1 MLSLSLPPDRAPIRI
16 LCLGAHSDDIEIGC
30 GATLLTLLSTR
41 EAEVLWV
48 VFSAAELRAREARHS
63 ARLFLK
69 DARRATVALRTFRD
83 GFFPYIGGEIKEYF
97 EELSRQFSPDLI
109 FTHYR
114 HDRHQDHRVISDLA
128 WNTFRDHLIVEYEIP
143 KYDGDLGVPN
153 LFVPVDRACAHR
165 KVRHLRSA
173 FASQQN
179 RHWFTDDTFLGLMR
193 LRGLESRAPHGFAE
207 AFYVRKAVIQ
217 TGSSPS
223 RSGRSRRRTRAS

>member
-1 MLSLSLPPDRAPIRI
+1 MLSLSFPPNPTPTRI

-30 GATLLTLLSTR
+30 GATLLTLLSAR

-48 VFSAAELRAREARHS
+48 VFSAAELRAREAQQS

-69 DARRATVALRTFRD
+69 DARHATVTVRTFRD
-83 GFFPYIGGEIKEYF
+83 GFFPYIGNEIKEYF

-153 LFVPVDRACAHR
+153 LFVPIDRACAHR

-173 FASQQN
+173 FASQKD

-193 LRGLESRAPHGFAE
+193 LRGLESCAPDGFAE
-207 AFYVRKAVIQ
+207 AFYVRKAVVQ
-217 TGSSPS
+217 MRSPRV
-223 RSGRSRRRTRAS
+223 RSEPSRRRRRAS